1 MRLFAGSRR
10 VYLLLAAAALLL
22 AMAFEI
28 DAEVMNWILAHRT
41 PDGETFMRKVS
52 KWGDAPS
59 HLAIGAIGAV
69 IAYLKGNRRWA
80 LIFFSMLL
88 ACAIAGIFHPTIKM
102 LAGRSRPGVKTN
114 IGWTGPTFEQKY
126 QSFPSGHTVS
136 TAAFFGALLIAQRR
150 LGLAL
155 LPIPILIASSRLYL
169 KAHHLSDVVFGAML
183 GFCCA
188 LLAWRILRV
197 WFKPDAPNESRA
209 PG

>member
-10 VYLLLAAAALLL
+10 VYVALLVAATAL
-22 AMAFEI
+22 ATAFLI
-28 DAEVMNWILAHRT
+28 DAAVMDWILARRT
-41 PDGETFMRKVS
+41 PGGEAFMRKVS

-59 HLAIGAIGAV
+59 HLAIGAVGFIV
-69 IAYLKGNRRWA
+69 AYFTGNRRWA
-80 LIFFSMLL
+80 LIFFAMLL
-88 ACAIAGIFHPTIKM
+88 ACALAGIFHPTIKM

-114 IGWTGPTFEQKY
+114 VGWNGPTLEQKY

-136 TAAFFGALLIAQRR
+136 TAAFFGALIIARRR

-183 GFCCA
+183 GFGCA
-188 LLAWRILRV
+188 LLAWRILRI
-197 WFKPDAPNESRA
+197 WFKPA